1 MNWAQ
6 DHILGLEDGK
16 PRYLRAVRRL
26 SQAFALAVPNEKVL
40 AIRDEVGFFQA
51 VRARI
56 IKSSPERELQAEDV
70 ELAIR
75 QIISRAVA
83 SDEVIDI
90 FKAAGLK
97 KPDISILS
105 DEFLADLQNM
115 PQRNVAIELLRKL
128 LDDEIKIRSRK
139 NVVQSR
145 SFLEMLERTIR
156 LYQNRAIEVAEVI
169 AELIELAKEMR
180 EANKRGE
187 ALKLT
192 EDELAFYD
200 ALEVNDSA
208 VKVLGDDALK
218 DIARELVKK
227 VHENATIDW
236 TLKENVRAKLRVMVR
251 RTLRQHGYP
260 PDKQEKA
267 TQTVLEQAE
276 VIAKDWA
283 G

>member
-1 MNWAQ
+1 
-6 DHILGLEDGK
+6 
-16 PRYLRAVRRL
+16 
-26 SQAFALAVPNEKVL
+26 VL
-40 AIRDEVGFFQA
+40 FR
-51 VRARI
+51 
-56 IKSSPERELQAEDV
+56 SHELQTEDI
-70 ELAIR
+70 EQAIR

-105 DEFLADLQNM
+105 DEFLADIKNM
-115 PQRNVAIELLRKL
+115 PQHNLAVELLRKL
-128 LDDEIKIRSRK
+128 LSDEIRVRSRK

-145 SFLEMLERTIR
+145 SFAEMLERTIR
-156 LYQNRAIEVAEVI
+156 SYQNRAIEVAEVVS
-169 AELIELAKEMR
+169 ELIELAKEMR

-187 ALKLT
+187 ALKLS

-208 VKVLGDDALK
+208 VKVLGDDTLK
-218 DIARELVKK
+218 DIARELVKS
-227 VHENATIDW
+227 VRANATIDW
-236 TLKENVRAKLRVMVR
+236 TVKENVRAKLRVMVR
-251 RTLRQHGYP
+251 RTLRKYGYP

-276 VIAKDWA
+276 VIARDWV